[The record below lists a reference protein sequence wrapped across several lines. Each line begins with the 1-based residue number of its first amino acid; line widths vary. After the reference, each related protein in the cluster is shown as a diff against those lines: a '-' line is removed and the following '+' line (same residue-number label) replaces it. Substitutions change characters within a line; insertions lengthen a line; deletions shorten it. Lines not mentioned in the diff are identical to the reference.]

1 MQLNYFGCL
10 RVTMGV
16 LPGMVRKHKG
26 HVVNISSI
34 GVLTNAPRFSA
45 YVASKAALDAWTRC
59 ASSEFS
65 DRGITFTTINMPLV
79 RTPMIA
85 PTKIYNNV
93 PTLAPE
99 EAADMIAQAC
109 VYKPVRIA
117 TRLGTFGQVLHAFAP
132 RIAQIVMNTSFRMFP
147 DSEAA
152 KGDKGGEKPKLSAEA
167 VALQQM
173 MRGIH
178 F

>member
-1 MQLNYFGCL
+1 M
-10 RVTMGV
+10 
-16 LPGMVRKHKG
+16 
-26 HVVNISSI
+26 
-34 GVLTNAPRFSA
+34 LTNAPRFSA

-59 ASSEFS
+59 ASSEYA
-65 DRGITFTTINMPLV
+65 DQGISFTTINMPLV

-109 VYKPVRIA
+109 IFKPVRVA
-117 TRLGTFGQVLHAFAP
+117 TRLGIFGQVLHALVP
-132 RIAQIVMNTSFRMFP
+132 RVAQIVMNTSFRMFP
-147 DSEAA
+147 DSTAA
-152 KGDKGGEKPKLSAEA
+152 KGAKPGDKADKPKLSAEA